1 MDNWKIQLVIVTFC
15 ALVQTYQRFSLK
27 CFLQDESLQTSLTS
41 PMSSVIKRSKALRF
55 YGLMGK
61 RSGNKGEMFVGL
73 MGRSISSGGKHKIIN
88 RPHVN
93 CRYFKISR
101 QLY

>member
-1 MDNWKIQLVIVTFC
+1 MRLLVDFYVDILFKYKNWFTLNKIV
-15 ALVQTYQRFSLK
+15 K

-61 RSGNKGEMFVGL
+61 RSGNLETYPC
-73 MGRSISSGGKHKIIN
+73 IT
-88 RPHVN
+88 
-93 CRYFKISR
+93 
-101 QLY
+101 